1 MEPLKALLDPG
12 ADPALRRRGLRLY
25 GLALFLGQGGVLL
38 LLSFLLPQAF
48 HPALYLLA
56 FLGGLWLYRQGE
68 EALKEEGPL
77 APLVA
82 VGLGAALF
90 FFLGVMGLLLR
101 PQGLFL
107 LPLGL
112 ALGLALGRR
121 AERAMGG
128 KGTRL

>member
-1 MEPLKALLDPG
+1 MEALKALLDPG
-12 ADPALRRRGLRLY
+12 ADPALRRRGLWLY
-25 GLALFLGQGGVLL
+25 GIALFLWQGGVLL
-38 LLSFLLPQAF
+38 LLAFLLPRAF

-56 FLGGLWLYRQGE
+56 FLGGGWLYRQGE

-90 FFLGVMGLLLR
+90 LFLGTVGLLLR

-112 ALGLALGRR
+112 GLGLALGRR
-121 AERAMGG
+121 AERVMGG
-128 KGTRL
+128 KGGGP

>member
-1 MEPLKALLDPG
+1 MEVFRALLEPG
-12 ADPALRRRGLRLY
+12 ADRALRRRGLWLY

-38 LLSFLLPQAF
+38 LLSLFLPRAF

-56 FLGGLWLYRQGE
+56 FLGGLWLYRQGQ

-101 PQGLFL
+101 PQGLWL

-112 ALGLALGRR
+112 ALGLDLVRR
-121 AERAMGG
+121 AERLIAGG
-128 KGTRL
+128 RGP

>member
-1 MEPLKALLDPG
+1 MEALKALLDPG
-12 ADPALRRRGLRLY
+12 ADPALRRRGLRFY
-25 GLALFLGQGGVLL
+25 GLVLFLGKGGVLL
-38 LLSFLLPQAF
+38 LLSFLLPRAF

-90 FFLGVMGLLLR
+90 FFLGVMGLLMR

-107 LPLGL
+107 LLLGL
-112 ALGLALGRR
+112 GWGLALGRR

-128 KGTRL
+128 RGAGP